1 MSDFISKEIEQEK
14 ARLEQKLAKLNE
26 KSKKEANGQKIIIG
40 GMMLSLAKKNI
51 DVAKYL
57 LKNIET
63 EVTREHD
70 KKRLSPVVEQLQKM
84 IDEDEIE
91 QQNRYQEQG
100 ITNANY

>member
-1 MSDFISKEIEQEK
+1 
-14 ARLEQKLAKLNE
+14 
-26 KSKKEANGQKIIIG
+26 
-40 GMMLSLAKKNI
+40 MLSLAKKNI

-57 LKNIET
+57 LRNIET
-63 EVTREHD
+63 EVTREYD
-70 KKRLSPVVEQLQKM
+70 KKRLAPVVEQLQKM